1 MTKML
6 DEGEAYDWRVGRWSG
21 MVGEAFVAWLGR
33 PAGLRWLELGC
44 GAGALSRAAL
54 EVGGAASLVGVDPSA
69 GAIARAGAIVDDA
82 RADFRQ
88 GAAEALAFPDDG
100 FDVVVSGLALNF
112 MADSSAAMLE
122 MSRVVVPGGTIAGYV
137 WDFAGEMQV
146 FRRFWD
152 RYRGRSEGR
161 RFGPGAALSPL
172 PPGTA
177 APSLH
182 RCRSRR
188 RRGPRTRR
196 RGRVFRPRDL
206 LAGDDHGRGLD
217 GRLRR
222 HVVGGRSRGDPSASA
237 AKLGDPGRR
246 QLSPDRAGLGGARHR
261 LRG

>member
-152 RYRGRSEGR
+152 
-161 RFGPGAALSPL
+161 AAIAVDPK
-172 PPGTA
+172 A
-177 APSLH
+177 AASDQ
-182 RCRSRR
+182 
-188 RRGPRTRR
+188 GPR
-196 RGRVFRPRDL
+196 FPLCRPEP
-206 LAGDDHGRGLD
+206 
-217 GRLRR
+217 LRR
-222 HVVGGRSRGDPSASA
+222 LFTD
-237 AKLGDPGRR
+237 
-246 QLSPDRAGLGGARHR
+246 AGLGDVEVRALDVVAEFPDLETYWRAMITGEGSTGGYAATLSEADLEAIHQR
-261 LRG
+261 LRQSLEIRADGSFRLTARAWAARGTG